1 MLLVVGLGNP
11 GPQYAHQRHNFGF
24 MAADAIARRHGFGAS
39 RAKFHGEIAEGT
51 VGGTKILIL
60 KPQTYMNESGRAVAA
75 AMQFYKLSPEDIL
88 VLHDELDIAPGKF
101 KVKRGGGLA
110 GHNGLRDIKAHIGPE
125 FRRLRLGIGHPGDKK
140 LVEGYALRDFPKADQ
155 GWVDD
160 LLDAVA
166 ENFLLLVKDDD
177 AGFMTRVALAV
188 KPPKQNSQPQGN
200 NSGNNPDNK
209 SGNNNGI

>member
-11 GPQYAHQRHNFGF
+11 GPQYAQHRHNFGF
-24 MAADAIARRHGFGAS
+24 MAADAIARRHGFGAC

-51 VGGTKILIL
+51 IGGTKILIL

-75 AMQFYKLSPEDIL
+75 AMQFYKLSPENVL
-88 VLHDELDIAPGKF
+88 VLHDELDLAPGKF

-110 GHNGLRDIKAHIGPE
+110 GHNGLRDIKAHIGPD

-155 GWVDD
+155 GWIDD

-166 ENFLLLVKDDD
+166 EHFPLLVQDDD
-177 AGFMTRVALAV
+177 AGFMSRVAQAV
-188 KPPKQNSQPQGN
+188 KPLKKN
-200 NSGNNPDNK
+200 NTKKNTD
-209 SGNNNGI
+209 NNNGI